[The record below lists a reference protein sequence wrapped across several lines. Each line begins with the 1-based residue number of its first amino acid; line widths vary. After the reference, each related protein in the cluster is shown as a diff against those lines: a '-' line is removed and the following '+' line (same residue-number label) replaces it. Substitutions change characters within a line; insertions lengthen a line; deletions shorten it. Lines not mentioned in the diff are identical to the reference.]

1 MAALVSA
8 LALTISVSAAAP
20 FEVQVKELRA
30 PDDTVS
36 ATVELRDVLPER
48 FRKVVEDGG
57 VLHLRLQTELWQRRT
72 PWDRLVYPA
81 IVRVLRFTRGSSS
94 REVAVAGAGGS
105 VASYGT
111 LPNPMPIVVDIGRAD
126 RLNAADRYYVH
137 TSATLGMVAEQEVD
151 SVSDA
156 LFGRES
162 DSGTLGSLGRLV
174 FRKVV
179 QVSDYF
185 QSVSAEGK
193 SGSVP
198 GGEILKRK

>member
-1 MAALVSA
+1 MTRPVMAALVSA

-111 LPNPMPIVVDIGRAD
+111 LPNPMPISLMFWAGPGNEPAMIKVA
-126 RLNAADRYYVH
+126 
-137 TSATLGMVAEQEVD
+137 SAYETATHHRVPPPA
-151 SVSDA
+151 
-156 LFGRES
+156 FGPVR
-162 DSGTLGSLGRLV
+162 
-174 FRKVV
+174 
-179 QVSDYF
+179 
-185 QSVSAEGK
+185 
-193 SGSVP
+193 
-198 GGEILKRK
+198 GEP